1 MALPPEVHFEN
12 ATLPSAV
19 VGDEASTV
27 LCVDAPPAK
36 QLRAAYRGD
45 TLQVQNL
52 QVYVLEGGHSPLRTL
67 PHLPTDVPLSVLTP
81 KWEGLCLAW
90 PE

>member
-36 QLRAAYRGD
+36 QLRAAKRGN
-45 TLQVQNL
+45 TLQVQIL
-52 QVYVLEGGHSPLRTL
+52 LVHVAEGVGHSPRR
-67 PHLPTDVPLSVLTP
+67 P
-81 KWEGLCLAW
+81 
-90 PE
+90 